1 MSFVSKSKEG
11 AFARIMAIG
20 QDLSEVS
27 ELRLT
32 QEKKSALMGML
43 SHELRSPSR
52 ASRDLSAP
60 CWRLST
66 GRSWSDSWAWS
77 RAARHGSSIS

>member
-11 AFARIMAIG
+11 AFAGIMAIG

-43 SHELRSPSR
+43 SHELRSP
-52 ASRDLSAP
+52 LQ
-60 CWRLST
+60 
-66 GRSWSDSWAWS
+66 G
-77 RAARHGSSIS
+77 IS